1 MNIIQNFLFLDF
13 YELRFVLIHTPQLY
27 LLKKINI
34 VFEMQQYE
42 TKNLGTRQ
50 LAQKK
55 LAKITYESGPVQKF
69 FAHIQL
75 LQWDGV
81 YFF

>member
-42 TKNLGTRQ
+42 TKKPWNKTTCTKEISKNNL
-50 LAQKK
+50 
-55 LAKITYESGPVQKF
+55 
-69 FAHIQL
+69 
-75 LQWDGV
+75 
-81 YFF
+81 